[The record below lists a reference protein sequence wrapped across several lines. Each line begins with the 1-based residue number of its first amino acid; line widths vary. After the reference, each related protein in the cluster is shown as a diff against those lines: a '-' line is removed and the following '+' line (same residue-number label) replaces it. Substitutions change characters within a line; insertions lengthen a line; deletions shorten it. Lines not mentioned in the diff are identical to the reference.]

1 MIIGNGTEIQS
12 VFYNGVDLDRVIYNG
27 VVVFEKGPKDPLI
40 DFTYFQSND
49 YYILTGWKG
58 TYGGTPSTKCI
69 IPNLENIKLGINEN
83 DMGIAEDPCNRNIY
97 LSLPNRNITVNFLL
111 YNFSNYDDI
120 DNLLEVTI
128 SNPKLLK
135 YNTYTLESFEDGV
148 DRLSLLLD
156 TLALGEDKITIEIKI
171 GEMKCSINCKVSIAE
186 TVPFE
191 WTIEKVPDINDE
203 SSYYPSFILNEN
215 GYYENEN
222 KGMEYSMSFCK
233 VHIYNPGNLNVYIDC
248 IQNSEHNSDYAIL
261 SKVNKFPLDEW
272 GYPMS
277 DALEYDFYYE
287 NTALTSVNYG
297 PIEGDIY
304 ICYQK
309 GYDDGYN
316 DTEDSF
322 QFKVR
327 AE

>member
-1 MIIGNGTEIQS
+1 
-12 VFYNGVDLDRVIYNG
+12 
-27 VVVFEKGPKDPLI
+27 
-40 DFTYFQSND
+40 
-49 YYILTGWKG
+49 
-58 TYGGTPSTKCI
+58 
-69 IPNLENIKLGINEN
+69 
-83 DMGIAEDPCNRNIY
+83 MGIAEDPCNRNIY

-171 GEMKCSINCKVSIAE
+171 GEMKCSINCKVSIVE

-248 IQNSEHNSDYAIL
+248 IQNSEHNYDYAIL
-261 SKVNKFPLDEW
+261 SKVNKFPLDNGE
-272 GYPMS
+272 YPMD

-297 PIEGDIY
+297 PVEGDIY
-304 ICYQK
+304 ICYRK

-316 DTEDSF
+316 NTEDSF